1 MKHSYL
7 QIIKRLDQFASSFS
21 RINTLEEM
29 IDSIEKILEEVFS
42 PEHTGLY
49 LFDSNDNRLKLFYA
63 KGFSP
68 SEYIRADETAM
79 DRHPGKV
86 YRSGEMYHVADTQV
100 SPPDQ
105 VMHSDRSFIVRSRL
119 YLPVMNGEQVVGA
132 FGIVDPKP
140 NAFSDNDIAVLSFII
155 NMAGVLYTN
164 ILNKD
169 ELRKMA
175 IVAKGSS
182 NGIAIANRKGE
193 IEWTNDAFNQLF
205 EYTSDELKGKIPG
218 HFLAGEETNVNALAQ
233 ITQAIKNQEP
243 LWVDI
248 VNYSKSKRKFWIKL
262 RIQPFFNS
270 NNVLEKFIVI
280 HIDVTKEKEAEQE
293 LIKRDLFYSKMLA
306 NIGDVIVIL
315 DSDTNFKYL
324 SPNVENLS
332 GLKSEE
338 VLGTKLPNKI
348 SQDDQ
353 QKFNHFWNKLLQNP
367 EPVEVIKFRYYTKD
381 DSFKWIEFKAVNL
394 LHDPEIKGILGN
406 FHDITKRQL
415 VEDTVRKITQALEQ
429 SPVMTF
435 IADSNGIIEYVNPKI
450 IEVTGYSA
458 EELIGQNPSILG
470 SSEKSKQEYTKIWK
484 TILSG
489 KEWRG
494 EFRNKKKNGE
504 LYWVIASISPVYN
517 SNGILSNYIA
527 VEEDITHLKQTESE
541 LQRQSQILSGT
552 AQAMNYLLTLTD
564 HGEAIQSALETIGKA
579 IGVDRVYIFENEQDE
594 VTGESFF
601 SQRFE
606 WVANG
611 ITPQIDN
618 SELQNMPYST
628 SFPRW
633 YNLLSSGET
642 VSGLSKN
649 FPDLERKILE
659 SEDIISIIVAPIF
672 VRKKLWGMVGFDDC
686 TKGMDW
692 TSNEVSIL
700 TALAGSLG
708 GSISRRL
715 METELISARQIA
727 EYATKTKSEFLA
739 IMSHEIRTPMNGV
752 IGMTS
757 LLMQTPLTS
766 EQQDYAETIK
776 ISGELLLDVINDI
789 LDFSK
794 VESGKLTLEAH
805 NFDLGLAIED
815 VLDLVSI
822 PASQKK
828 LGLYYR
834 VDPDIPTR
842 VIADVTRLRQILVN
856 LTSNAIKF
864 TNEGEILISAKIKQ
878 MEGINAILEFSVKD
892 TGIGIPEEKI
902 PLLFQPFNQV
912 DASTT
917 RKFGGTGLGLAICA
931 KMVELMHGSIR
942 VESELNKGSEFI
954 FTIRI
959 EVDPTELP
967 YFKQSDEIKINKGK
981 EVLIVDK
988 NLTGRS
994 ILSSLFSNFHIGTV
1008 CADSIEHAF
1017 RILKETKNIDLVLLD
1032 HESWEDESNLFE
1044 IEVHKIKNYK
1054 TLPIILIT
1062 NPSIS
1067 DNATN
1072 FQQHY
1077 PVRINKPLKHS
1088 QLITLISNIFNGQN
1102 NIKLI
1107 NLTQLKEFS
1116 KISESY
1122 PLSILVAEDNTI
1134 NQKLI
1139 VRLFEML
1146 GYSIQIAAN
1155 GLEVLKTLARMQI
1168 DIIFMDIHMPEM
1180 DGIEATR
1187 QILSNWGTNR
1197 PLIIAMTASALQTDK
1212 DMCIAVGMDDYIS
1225 KPLTIS
1231 QVKNGSEKWAMMINN
1246 KQND

>member
-7 QIIKRLDQFASSFS
+7 QIIKRLDQFASAFS
-21 RINTLEEM
+21 SINTLEEM
-29 IDSIEKILEEVFS
+29 IDSIEIILEEVFS
-42 PEHTGLY
+42 VENTGLY
-49 LFDSNDNRLKLFYA
+49 LFDSNENRLKLFYA
-63 KGFSP
+63 KGFNP
-68 SEYIRADETAM
+68 SEFKKADETAM
-79 DRHPGKV
+79 YRHPGKV
-86 YRSGEMYHVADTQV
+86 YSSGKMYYVADTLNS
-100 SPPDQ
+100 SPDHIR
-105 VMHSDRSFIVRSRL
+105 HSERSFTVRSRL
-119 YLPVMNGEQVVGA
+119 YLPVMNGDEVVGA
-132 FGIVDPKP
+132 FGIVDSKP
-140 NAFSDNDIAVLSFII
+140 NAFSENDIAVLSFII

-182 NGIAIANRKGE
+182 NAIAIANRNGKF
-193 IEWTNDAFNQLF
+193 EWTNDAFTQLF
-205 EYTSDELKGKIPG
+205 EYSSEELKGKIPG
-218 HFLAGEETNVNALAQ
+218 HFLAGEETNVNTLSL
-233 ITQAIKNQEP
+233 ITKAIENQEP

-262 RIQPFFNS
+262 RIQPFFNT

-306 NIGDVIVIL
+306 NIADVIVIL
-315 DSDTNFKYL
+315 DSETNFKYI
-324 SPNVENLS
+324 SPNVENLL
-332 GLKSEE
+332 GLKTEE
-338 VLGTKLPNKI
+338 VISTKLPERI
-348 SQDDQ
+348 IQEDQ
-353 QKFNHFWNKLLQNP
+353 KKFKHFWIQLLQNP
-367 EPVEVIKFRYYTKD
+367 EAIEVIKFRYYTKD
-381 DSFKWIEFKAVNL
+381 GSYKWIEFKAVNL
-394 LHDPEIKGILGN
+394 LHNLEIKGILGN
-406 FHDITKRQL
+406 FHDITQRQL
-415 VEDTVRKITQALEQ
+415 VEDTVHKIRQALEQ

-435 IADSNGIIEYVNPKI
+435 IADSNGIIEYVNPKT
-450 IEVTGYSA
+450 IEVTGYSE

-470 SSEKSKQEYTKIWK
+470 SSEKSKEDYAKIWK
-484 TILSG
+484 TIISG

-494 EFRNKKKNGE
+494 EFRNRKKSGE
-504 LYWVIASISPVYN
+504 SYWVQASISPVYN
-517 SNGILSNYIA
+517 SNRIISNYIA
-527 VEEDITHLKQTESE
+527 VEEDITHLKQTERD
-541 LQRQSQILSGT
+541 LKRQSQILSGT

-564 HGEAIQSALETIGKA
+564 HNQAIQKALEMIGKA
-579 IGVDRVYIFENEQDE
+579 TGVDRVYIFENEEDE

-618 SELQNMPYST
+618 PELQNMPYSI

-633 YNLLSSGET
+633 YNLLSSGQT

-649 FPDLERKILE
+649 FPDLERRILE

-686 TKGMDW
+686 TKGIDW

-708 GSISRRL
+708 GSISRKL
-715 METELISARQIA
+715 METELINARQIA

-757 LLMQTPLTS
+757 LLMQTQLTS
-766 EQQDYAETIK
+766 DQLDYAETIK
-776 ISGELLLDVINDI
+776 VSGELLLDVINDI

-794 VESGKLTLEAH
+794 VESGKLILEEH
-805 NFDLGLAIED
+805 NFDLRLAIED

-822 PASQKK
+822 SASQKK
-828 LGLYYR
+828 LGLYFQ
-834 VDPDIPTR
+834 VDPSIPTR

-864 TNEGEILISAKIKQ
+864 THKGEILISAKLLQ
-878 MEGINAILEFSVKD
+878 MEGSNAILEFSVKD

-902 PLLFQPFNQV
+902 PSLFQPFNQV

-931 KMVELMHGSIR
+931 KLVELMHGSIR
-942 VESELNKGSEFI
+942 IESELNKGSDFI
-954 FTIRI
+954 FTIQI
-959 EVDPTELP
+959 GIDPSQLP
-967 YFKQSDEIKINKGK
+967 YSKQSEEIKIKKGK
-981 EVLIVDK
+981 EVLIVDT
-988 NLTGRS
+988 NATGRS
-994 ILSSLFSNFHIGTV
+994 ILSSIFSNFHVGTI
-1008 CADSIEHAF
+1008 CADSIEKAI

-1032 HESWEDESNLFE
+1032 HESQEDESKLFE
-1044 IEVHKIKNYK
+1044 IEVHKISNYK

-1067 DNATN
+1067 DYSPNI
-1072 FQQHY
+1072 QQHF
-1077 PVRINKPLKHS
+1077 PVRLNKPLKHS
-1088 QLITLISNIFNGQN
+1088 QLITLVSNIFNGQSKN
-1102 NIKLI
+1102 KLI
-1107 NLTQLKEFS
+1107 NLGQPKEFP
-1116 KISESY
+1116 KISEFY

-1146 GYSIQIAAN
+1146 GYSIHVAAN
-1155 GLEVLKTLARMQI
+1155 GLEVLEMLKRLHI
-1168 DIIFMDIHMPEM
+1168 DIIFMDIQMPEM

-1187 QILSNWGTNR
+1187 QIISRWGTNR
-1197 PLIIAMTASALQTDK
+1197 PLIIAMTANALQTDREI
-1212 DMCIAVGMDDYIS
+1212 CITAGMDDYLS
-1225 KPLTIS
+1225 KPLTIA
-1231 QVKNGSEKWAMMINN
+1231 QVKNGIEKWAMVINN
-1246 KQND
+1246 NTE